1 MPEFK
6 EWFVPAASGIA
17 AILGVAN
24 VYLNNQS
31 SQDIE
36 RLKTQ
41 IVRIGEERKFASDIM
56 QRFDNVVADTN
67 AKPTT
72 RISRLEGL
80 MALAGLMT
88 HDADQPGGL
97 DTQGILAVIKAQAD
111 EYKSEIA
118 ELSKTATGAQADQ
131 LQAQYARVSSISAS
145 ATSALTKL
153 ARAEEPKASIV
164 GVLTGAPAAPQAPA
178 TTALD
183 RARVDI
189 FWCAGKD
196 QSADALA
203 AANQLL
209 GKRPLTS
216 VAAWR
221 VRALGEASQASGFYN
236 ITGQVIRIDSESERP
251 VANTLAA
258 LAGGGFTVQVASLK
272 PTPGYVSAFICPA

>member
-1 MPEFK
+1 MPEIK
-6 EWFVPAASGIA
+6 DWFVPVASGVA

-56 QRFDNVVADTN
+56 QRFDNVVVD
-67 AKPTT
+67 AKSDRST

-88 HDADQPGGL
+88 HDADEPGGL

-111 EYKSEIA
+111 SYKGEIA

-131 LQAQYARVSSISAS
+131 LQAQYARVDSIGAS
-145 ATSALTKL
+145 
-153 ARAEEPKASIV
+153 
-164 GVLTGAPAAPQAPA
+164 A
-178 TTALD
+178 TTALNKLAKAD
-183 RARVDI
+183 EAAPSIVAQVTGTAPAKPAASPLDGTRVDI
-189 FWCAGKD
+189 FWCAGTD

-203 AANQLL
+203 TANALL

-216 VAAWR
+216 QQPWR
-221 VRALGEASQASGFYN
+221 VRALAAERNAQPGYQVQGQIVRFDPGE
-236 ITGQVIRIDSESERP
+236 DK
-251 VANTLAA
+251 VAEQIAV
-258 LAGGGFTVQVASLK
+258 LAGGGFRLQRLTGT
-272 PTPGYVSAFICPA
+272 PTPGYISVFVCPS

>member
-6 EWFVPAASGIA
+6 DWFVPAASGA
-17 AILGVAN
+17 AALLGVFN

-56 QRFDNVVADTN
+56 TRFDQVVTDTN

-111 EYKSEIA
+111 SSKGDIA
-118 ELSKTATGAQADQ
+118 EATKTATGVEADQ
-131 LQAQYARVSSISAS
+131 LQAQYARVSRISDS
-145 ATSALTKL
+145 ATIALDKL
-153 ARAEEPKASIV
+153 AKADTPAPSIVAAVTGAAAPVDAAKASP
-164 GVLTGAPAAPQAPA
+164 LDA
-178 TTALD
+178 T
-183 RARVDI
+183 RVDI
-189 FWCAGKD
+189 FWCAGTD

-203 AANQLL
+203 TANALL
-209 GKRPLTS
+209 GKRPATS
-216 VAAWR
+216 DATWR
-221 VRALGEASQASGFYN
+221 VR
-236 ITGQVIRIDSESERP
+236 
-251 VANTLAA
+251 TLAA
-258 LAGGGFTVQVASLK
+258 ERNADNGYQVKGQIVRFDAGEGKVAEQIARLAGSGFRLQQLSGT
-272 PTPGYVSAFICPA
+272 PTPGYISVFVCPA